1 VPGVFVMSIL
11 VRPAT
16 RESVQLPRVVGG
28 RASAPAEWE
37 AWAEEPGVDLV
48 AHEDGRVVGG
58 IHVSM
63 VSRSE
68 AWLECLRVHPD
79 AQGRGI
85 AAQLVQDAEGVARRY
100 GASVARTAVPAHE
113 YAAQAVAE
121 RGGYRSVLR
130 CSVVRAPLPS
140 GPARIPYDA
149 PVDVPVAAH
158 SAVVLRV
165 LESTAT
171 VAAWQ
176 HLVPLGW
183 RFRKLVPDLVAGLV
197 KDRRA
202 LTALQPGARRSA
214 VQAAALHAWHD
225 EDAVISLLWGSPS
238 GLQAVFGAL
247 TEQARGRGT
256 SRVVIFTP
264 DVRSLEPL
272 DVREWTPHAW
282 CPEGL
287 IVVEKNLAV

>member
-1 VPGVFVMSIL
+1 MSVL

-16 RESVQLPRVVGG
+16 RESVQLPLTVGG

-68 AWLECLRVHPD
+68 AWLECLRVHPE

-85 AAQLVQDAEGVARRY
+85 AAQLVLDAEGVARHY

-121 RGGYRSVLR
+121 RVGYRSVLR
-130 CSVVRAPLPS
+130 CSVVQAPLPA
-140 GPARIPYDA
+140 GPPRIPYDA
-149 PVDVPVAAH
+149 PVEVPTAPHNAEL
-158 SAVVLRV
+158 LRFV
-165 LESTAT
+165 ESTAT
-171 VAAWQ
+171 LVAWQ
-176 HLVPLGW
+176 RLIPLGW
-183 RFRKLVPDLVAGLV
+183 RFRRLVPELVTGLV
-197 KDRRA
+197 KDRRVF
-202 LTALQPGARRSA
+202 TALQPGAKRNV
-214 VQAAALHAWHD
+214 VQAAALFAWHD
-225 EDAVISLLWGSPS
+225 ENAVLSLIGGSPS

-247 TEQARGRGT
+247 TEEAHARGT
-256 SRVVIFTP
+256 SHAVIFTP

-272 DVREWTPHAW
+272 DIRAWTPHVW

-287 IVVEKNLAV
+287 IVVEKNLAS

>member
-1 VPGVFVMSIL
+1 MTVL

-16 RESVQLPRVVGG
+16 RETVQLPLVVGG

-48 AHEDGRVVGG
+48 AYEDGLVVGG
-58 IHVSM
+58 VHVSM

-68 AWLECLRVHPD
+68 AWLENLRVHPE

-85 AAQLVQDAEGVARRY
+85 AAQLVKDAEGVARHY

-121 RGGYRSVLR
+121 RVGYRSILR

-140 GPARIPYDA
+140 GPTRIPYDA
-149 PVDVPVAAH
+149 PVEVPVAAH
-158 SAVVLRV
+158 SAEVLRF
-165 LESTAT
+165 LESTAALAT
-171 VAAWQ
+171 WH

-183 RFRKLVPDLVAGLV
+183 RFRRLMPELVTGLV

-202 LTALQPGARRSA
+202 LTALQPGARQSA
-214 VQAAALHAWHD
+214 VQAAALYAWHD
-225 EDAVISLLWGSPS
+225 ENAVISLSWGSPS

-247 TEQARGRGT
+247 TEEARGRGT
-256 SRVVIFTP
+256 SGVVIFTP
-264 DVRSLEPL
+264 DVRSLESL

-287 IVVEKNLAV
+287 IVVEKNLAT

>member
-1 VPGVFVMSIL
+1 MTVL

-16 RESVQLPRVVGG
+16 RESVQLPLVVGG

-37 AWAEEPGVDLV
+37 AWAEEPGVDLI
-48 AHEDGRVVGG
+48 AYEDGRVGGG

-68 AWLECLRVHPD
+68 AWLENLRVHPE

-85 AAQLVQDAEGVARRY
+85 AAQLVKDAEGVARHY

-121 RGGYRSVLR
+121 RVGYRSILR

-149 PVDVPVAAH
+149 PVEVPVAAH
-158 SAVVLRV
+158 SAEVLRFV
-165 LESTAT
+165 ESTAALAT
-171 VAAWQ
+171 WQ

-183 RFRKLVPDLVAGLV
+183 RFRRLVPELVIGLV

-214 VQAAALHAWHD
+214 VQAAALYAWHD
-225 EDAVISLLWGSPS
+225 EDAVVSLLWGSPS

-247 TEQARGRGT
+247 TEEARARGT
-256 SRVVIFTP
+256 SHAIIFTP
-264 DVRSLEPL
+264 DVHSLESL

-287 IVVEKNLAV
+287 IVVEKNLAT

>member
-1 VPGVFVMSIL
+1 MSVL

-16 RESVQLPRVVGG
+16 RESVQLPREVGG

-37 AWAEEPGVDLV
+37 AWAEEPGLDLV
-48 AHEDGRVVGG
+48 AYEDDRVVGG
-58 IHVSM
+58 VHMSM

-68 AWLECLRVHPD
+68 AWLESLRVHPE
-79 AQGRGI
+79 ARGRGI
-85 AAQLVQDAEGVARRY
+85 AAQLVKGAEDVARHY

-149 PVDVPVAAH
+149 PVEVPLIAH
-158 SAVVLRV
+158 SAELVRF
-165 LESTAT
+165 LEAAPALT
-171 VAAWQ
+171 AWQ
-176 HLVPLGW
+176 HLIPLGW
-183 RFRKLVPDLVAGLV
+183 RFRRLVPELVTGLV
-197 KDRRA
+197 KDRRV
-202 LTALQPGARRSA
+202 LTALQPGAKPNV
-214 VQAAALHAWHD
+214 VQAAALYVLHD

-247 TEQARGRGT
+247 TEETRARGT
-256 SRVVIFTP
+256 SHVVIFTP
-264 DVRSLEPL
+264 DARSLEPI

-287 IVVEKNLAV
+287 TVVEKNLAI

>member
-1 VPGVFVMSIL
+1 MSVL

-16 RESVQLPRVVGG
+16 PESDQLPLVVGG

-58 IHVSM
+58 VHVSM

-68 AWLECLRVHPD
+68 AWLEGLRVHPE

-85 AAQLVQDAEGVARRY
+85 AAQLVHGAESVARHY

-121 RGGYRSVLR
+121 RVGYRSILR
-130 CSVVRAPLPS
+130 CSVVYAPLPS

-149 PVDVPVAAH
+149 PVEVPVPTH
-158 SAVVLRV
+158 SEEVLRF
-165 LESTAT
+165 LESTAALAT
-171 VAAWQ
+171 WG

-183 RFRKLVPDLVAGLV
+183 RFRRLVPELVTGLV
-197 KDRRA
+197 KDRRV
-202 LTALQPGARRSA
+202 LTALQPGERRS
-214 VQAAALHAWHD
+214 VRQAAALYAWHD
-225 EDAVISLLWGSPS
+225 EDGVISLSWGSPS

-247 TEQARGRGT
+247 TEDARARGI

-264 DVRSLEPL
+264 DGRSLEPL
-272 DVREWTPHAW
+272 DVRAWTPHAW
-282 CPEGL
+282 CPDGL
-287 IVVEKNLAV
+287 SVVEKNLAA

>member
-1 VPGVFVMSIL
+1 MTVL

-16 RESVQLPRVVGG
+16 RESVQLPLVVGG

-48 AHEDGRVVGG
+48 AHEDGRIVGG
-58 IHVSM
+58 VHVSM
-63 VSRSE
+63 VSRTE
-68 AWLECLRVHPD
+68 AWVECLRVHPE

-85 AAQLVQDAEGVARRY
+85 AAQLVKGAEGVARQY

-121 RGGYRSVLR
+121 RVGYRSVLR
-130 CSVVRAPLPS
+130 CTVVRAPLPS

-149 PVDVPVAAH
+149 PVEVPAAAH
-158 SAVVLRV
+158 SAEVLRF
-165 LESTAT
+165 LEAT
-171 VAAWQ
+171 PALAAWQ
-176 HLVPLGW
+176 QLVPLGW
-183 RFRKLVPDLVAGLV
+183 RFRRLVPELVTGLV

-202 LTALQPGARRSA
+202 LTALQPSA
-214 VQAAALHAWHD
+214 SGSVLQAAALYAWHD
-225 EDAVISLLWGSPS
+225 EGAVISLSWGSPS

-247 TEQARGRGT
+247 TDEARGRRT
-256 SRVVIFTP
+256 FHVVIFTP
-264 DVRSLEPL
+264 DVRSLESL

-287 IVVEKNLAV
+287 IVVEKNLAT

>member
-1 VPGVFVMSIL
+1 MSVL

-16 RESVQLPRVVGG
+16 PESVQLPLTVGG

-58 IHVSM
+58 VHVSM
-63 VSRSE
+63 VSRTE
-68 AWLECLRVHPD
+68 AWLECLRVYPE

-85 AAQLVQDAEGVARRY
+85 AAQLVKDAEGVARHY
-100 GASVARTAVPAHE
+100 GASMARTAVPAHE

-121 RGGYRSVLR
+121 RVGYRSVLR
-130 CSVVRAPLPS
+130 CSVIKTPLPS

-149 PVDVPVAAH
+149 PVEVPMAAH
-158 SAVVLRV
+158 SAELLRFV
-165 LESTAT
+165 EATAAL
-171 VAAWQ
+171 VAWV

-183 RFRKLVPDLVAGLV
+183 RFRRLVPELVTGLV
-197 KDRRA
+197 KDQRA
-202 LTALQPGARRSA
+202 LTALQPGARRNM
-214 VQAAALHAWHD
+214 VQAAAFYAWHD
-225 EDAVISLLWGSPS
+225 EDAVISLVGGSPS

-247 TEQARGRGT
+247 TEEAHARGT
-256 SRVVIFTP
+256 SHAVIFTP

-272 DVREWTPHAW
+272 DIREWTPHVW

-287 IVVEKNLAV
+287 VVVEKNLAS

>member
-1 VPGVFVMSIL
+1 MSVL

-16 RESVQLPRVVGG
+16 RESVQLPREVGG

-37 AWAEEPGVDLV
+37 AWAEEPGLDLV
-48 AHEDGRVVGG
+48 AYEDDRVVGG
-58 IHVSM
+58 VHMSM

-68 AWLECLRVHPD
+68 AWLECLRVHPE

-85 AAQLVQDAEGVARRY
+85 AAQLVKGAEGFARHY

-121 RGGYRSVLR
+121 RVGYRSVLR

-149 PVDVPVAAH
+149 PVEVPLIAH
-158 SAVVLRV
+158 SAELVRF
-165 LESTAT
+165 LEAAPALT
-171 VAAWQ
+171 AWQ
-176 HLVPLGW
+176 HLIPLGW
-183 RFRKLVPDLVAGLV
+183 RFRRLVPELVTGLV
-197 KDRRA
+197 KDRRV
-202 LTALQPGARRSA
+202 LTALQPGAKPNV
-214 VQAAALHAWHD
+214 VQAAALYVLHD

-247 TEQARGRGT
+247 TEEARARGT
-256 SRVVIFTP
+256 SHVVIFTP
-264 DVRSLEPL
+264 DPRSLESL

-287 IVVEKNLAV
+287 IVVEKNLAI